1 METTMIG
8 IESLASS
15 TSLARRSF
23 LCAAAA
29 ALAAGILGIPAA
41 VAGENGNG
49 NQKWVASWAASAHGL
64 YPSGTA
70 VAQPDLSFAFPSADT
85 GANDQTFRLI
95 VRPNLWGDRFR
106 IRFSNFFGTKPVTF
120 DDIFIGVQASA
131 GAIVPGTNHRVTF
144 GGARSVTIPA
154 TKSLFSDAVE
164 LEFIDDVEKFSIEG
178 RKLAVS
184 FHVVGTSGPMTW
196 HSKGMQTSYVTNPT
210 AGSHGSD
217 EGDAAF
223 PNSTTSWYFLDAV
236 DVMAPADT
244 FVVAT
249 FGDSITDGTASTL
262 NGDDRWPDVLFRRLR
277 AAYGNRVS
285 LVNEGIGGNRVV
297 SDAGAGG
304 PSALSRLD
312 RDVFSLSGIGAVVW
326 LEGINDLSAGT
337 SAQGVIDGIKEGAR
351 VIRDP
356 KTGHGLKLI
365 QATITSALGNN
376 TANAAADAD
385 RNERRKVVNAFIR
398 SAGIF
403 DSVADFDGVTVDPSS
418 GQMRAEFLHNSTTNA
433 VDHLHP
439 NRAGY
444 LKMGGEVD
452 IKVLAPASQKRSD
465 RP

>member
-1 METTMIG
+1 MIK
-8 IESLASS
+8 SLALFASP
-15 TSLARRSF
+15 ARRSF
-23 LCAAAA
+23 LWAAAV
-29 ALAAGILGIPAA
+29 LAVVILNVPAA
-41 VAGENGNG
+41 VADEEGRG

-70 VAQPDLSFAFPSADT
+70 VAQPDLEFAFPSADT

-106 IRFSNFFGTKPVTF
+106 VRFSNFFGTKAVTL
-120 DDIFIGVQASA
+120 DDVFLGLQASA
-131 GAIVPGTNHRVTF
+131 GAIVPGTNRPVTF
-144 GGARSVTIPA
+144 ARGRTVTIPA
-154 TKSLFSDAVE
+154 GQSVFSDAVE
-164 LEFIDDVEKFSIEG
+164 LEFVDEVEKVSLEG

-196 HSKGMQTSYVTNPT
+196 HSKGMQTSYITNPG
-210 AGSHGSD
+210 AGSHGKD
-217 EGDAAF
+217 QGDAAF
-223 PNSTTSWYFLDAV
+223 PNSTTSWYFLDAL

-262 NGDDRWPDVLFRRLR
+262 NGDDRWPDDLFRRLR
-277 AAYGNRVS
+277 AAFGSRVS

-304 PSALSRLD
+304 PSALSRLE
-312 RDVFSLSGIGAVVW
+312 RDVFSLSGVNAVVW
-326 LEGINDLSAGT
+326 LEGINDLSGGANSDAVVAGI
-337 SAQGVIDGIKEGAR
+337 QDGTR
-351 VIRDP
+351 QVRLR
-356 KTGHGLKLI
+356 GLKLV

-376 TANAAADAD
+376 PNPVADVD
-385 RNERRKVVNAFIR
+385 RDSRRKVVNAFIR

-403 DSVADFDGVTVDPSS
+403 DSVADFDRVTVDPST
-418 GQMRAEFLHNSTTNA
+418 GQMRAEFLHNSTTNV

-444 LKMGGEVD
+444 LAMGGEVD
-452 IKVLAPASQKRSD
+452 ISVLAPASRKRSD
-465 RP
+465 RD

>member
-1 METTMIG
+1 MIK
-8 IESLASS
+8 SLAPFA
-15 TSLARRSF
+15 SLARRSF
-23 LCAAAA
+23 LWAAA
-29 ALAAGILGIPAA
+29 ALAVVILGIPAA
-41 VAGENGNG
+41 VADEEGHGK
-49 NQKWVASWAASAHGL
+49 QKWVVSWAASAHGL

-70 VAQPDLSFAFPSADT
+70 VAQPDLEFAFPSAET

-106 IRFSNFFGTKPVTF
+106 LRFSNFFGTKAVTL
-120 DDIFIGVQASA
+120 DDVFLGQQASA
-131 GAIVPGTNHRVTF
+131 GALVPGTNHRVTF
-144 GGARSVTIPA
+144 ARGRSVTIP
-154 TKSLFSDAVE
+154 TGQSVLSDAVE
-164 LEFIDDVEKFSIEG
+164 LEFVDEVEKFSLEG

-184 FHVVGTSGPMTW
+184 FHVAGTSGPMTW
-196 HSKGMQTSYVTNPT
+196 HSKGMQTSYITNPG
-210 AGSHGSD
+210 AGSHSND
-217 EGDAAF
+217 QGDAAF
-223 PNSTTSWYFLDAV
+223 PNSTTSWYFLDAL

-277 AAYGNRVS
+277 AAFGNRVS

-304 PSALSRLD
+304 PSALSRLE
-312 RDVFSLSGIGAVVW
+312 RDVFNLSGISAVVW

-337 SAQGVIDGIKEGAR
+337 SAEAVIAGIQEGAR
-351 VIRDP
+351 RIRDP
-356 KTGHGLKLI
+356 QSGRGLKLI

-376 TANAAADAD
+376 PDPKFDVD
-385 RNERRKVVNAFIR
+385 RDNRRKVVNAFIR

-403 DSVADFDGVTVDPSS
+403 DSVADFDRVTVDPNT
-418 GQMRAEFLHNSTTNA
+418 GQMRAEFLHNSTTNV

-452 IKVLAPASQKRSD
+452 ILVLAPPSEKRSE
-465 RP
+465 RH